1 MATLAHKLK
10 RMKEVIFMRHGK
22 SSWEYNVGDQDR
34 PLNPRGIGDA
44 HLVGSEFASLG
55 IPLDAIYSSPANR
68 ALHTCM
74 IAVKE
79 MGQALGNVRIEDQL
93 YDFSGEK
100 VLSFLKGLNNKTTTV
115 MVFGH
120 NHAFTHLAN
129 TLGSKK
135 LDNVPTSGLVHLR
148 FEVTHW
154 GDLRKGETKNII
166 FPKQLKSL

>member
-1 MATLAHKLK
+1 
-10 RMKEVIFMRHGK
+10 MKEVIFMRHGK

-34 PLNPRGIGDA
+34 PLNQRGIGDA
-44 HLVGSEFASLG
+44 HRVGSTFASHN
-55 IPLDAIYSSPANR
+55 IKVDAIFSSPANR

-79 MGQALGNVRIEDQL
+79 MAFPLADVRVDGRL

-100 VLSFLKGLNNKTTTV
+100 VLAFLRGLQTGLETV

-129 TLGSKK
+129 ALGSKQI
-135 LDNVPTSGLVHLR
+135 DNVPTSGLVHLR
-148 FEVTHW
+148 FDVSHW
-154 GDLRKGETKNII
+154 GDLQKGKTLHTI
-166 FPKQLKSL
+166 FPKQL